1 MKTVFMFSGQGAQY
15 AGMGKD
21 LYENYAVAKEVFD
34 RADEVLGY
42 SIKDI
47 CFSDEEKLGLT
58 EFTQPAILTM
68 SIAAMKVLQEN
79 GINADMTAG
88 LSLGEYSALVAS
100 GAMKFEEA
108 VALVQKRGKFMCGII
123 GYTGSEDVKG
133 VLLDALE
140 LLEYR
145 GYDSAG
151 IALADTG
158 LKQTKVYKCAGRVKD
173 LRAICESE
181 KLITECGIGHTRWA
195 THGGVNDTNAHP
207 HQVGK
212 VTLVHNGIIE
222 NYRELIADYELES
235 VLKSETDSEVV
246 AALLNK
252 FYTGDP
258 DEAIKKTVSKLKG
271 TFALVILFEDHQG
284 EIYSVRNVSPIVATL
299 CKEGAMLAS
308 DLTALCRFTNRY
320 FVVPEYH
327 ILKLAKDAI
336 VLKDF
341 NGNQV
346 EPDYL
351 EVDWELNN
359 AGKNG
364 YPFYMEKEIMEQP
377 DAIERTITN
386 RITSGM
392 PDFTADGV
400 PDEIFT
406 QCERVN
412 IIACG
417 TAMHAGLVAQA
428 LIKSILHMHI
438 DVDMASEFMYS
449 DPVIDEKSLVIAV
462 SQSGETI
469 DTLEAVKYA
478 KKRGAKCLSIINV
491 KGSSIARESDY
502 VLYTNAG
509 PEIAV
514 ASTKAYTTQLAV
526 FYLIVA
532 KMAQLRGVFSQEETQ
547 SFIRELQR
555 TPDVMKK
562 VLEGRQEIHKL
573 ANKVL
578 EAKDLFMIGRG
589 LDYSILLEGSLKL
602 KEVSYIHSE
611 AYASGE
617 LKHGPIALI
626 TQDTP
631 VVAAVTQEKLM
642 SKELSNIKEV
652 RSRGASCSLSR
663 KVLQKISTVH
673 MIPSIC
679 RICRMNLW

>member
-1 MKTVFMFSGQGAQY
+1 
-15 AGMGKD
+15 
-21 LYENYAVAKEVFD
+21 
-34 RADEVLGY
+34 
-42 SIKDI
+42 
-47 CFSDEEKLGLT
+47 
-58 EFTQPAILTM
+58 
-68 SIAAMKVLQEN
+68 
-79 GINADMTAG
+79 
-88 LSLGEYSALVAS
+88 
-100 GAMKFEEA
+100 
-108 VALVQKRGKFMCGII
+108 MCGII
-123 GYTGSEDVKG
+123 GYTGSEDVRE

-151 IALADTG
+151 IALRDEESGKTE
-158 LKQTKVYKCAGRVKD
+158 VRKCAGRVSD
-173 LRAICESE
+173 LRAICASE
-181 KLITECGIGHTRWA
+181 KVVSQCGIGHTRWA
-195 THGGVNDTNAHP
+195 THGGVNDCNAHP

-212 VTLVHNGIIE
+212 ATLVHNGIIE
-222 NYRELIADYELES
+222 NYRELIADYDLADT
-235 VLKSETDSEVV
+235 LKSETDSEVV
-246 AALLNK
+246 AALLNR
-252 FYTGDP
+252 FYEGKP
-258 DEAIKKTVSKLKG
+258 EEAIKKTVSKLKG
-271 TFALVILFEDHQG
+271 TFALVILFEDQKDV
-284 EIYSVRNVSPIVATL
+284 IYSTRNVSPIVATI

-327 ILKLAKDAI
+327 ILKLSADKLTLTDFDGNE
-336 VLKDF
+336 VLPK
-341 NGNQV
+341 
-346 EPDYL
+346 YL
-351 EVDWELNN
+351 TVDWELNS

-377 DAIERTITN
+377 EAIENTIRN
-386 RITSGM
+386 RIVGGM

-400 PDEIFT
+400 PDTLFT
-406 QCERVN
+406 ECEHICIV
-412 IIACG
+412 ACG

-428 LIKSILHMHI
+428 LVKSILHMHI
-438 DVDMASEFMYS
+438 EVQMASEFMYS
-449 DPVIDEKSLVIAV
+449 DPVIDEKTLVIAV

-478 KKRGAKCLSIINV
+478 KNRGAKCLAIINV

-532 KMAQLRGVFSQEETQ
+532 RMAHSRGVFDDAQTQ
-547 SFIRELQR
+547 SFVRELQR
-555 TPDVMKK
+555 TPEVMKK
-562 VLEGRQEIHKL
+562 VLERRRDIHVVAK
-573 ANKVL
+573 KVL
-578 EAKDLFMIGRG
+578 GARDLFMIGRG

-631 VVAAVTQEKLM
+631 VVATVTQEKLM

-652 RSRGASCSLSR
+652 KSRGADVVVFIKESIAGDLAKEYEIFTLPDMQDEFMVLPASVALQLLAYYVSSDKGFDVDKPR
-663 KVLQKISTVH
+663 NLAKVVTVE
-673 MIPSIC
+673 
-679 RICRMNLW
+679 

>member
-1 MKTVFMFSGQGAQY
+1 
-15 AGMGKD
+15 
-21 LYENYAVAKEVFD
+21 
-34 RADEVLGY
+34 
-42 SIKDI
+42 
-47 CFSDEEKLGLT
+47 
-58 EFTQPAILTM
+58 
-68 SIAAMKVLQEN
+68 
-79 GINADMTAG
+79 
-88 LSLGEYSALVAS
+88 
-100 GAMKFEEA
+100 
-108 VALVQKRGKFMCGII
+108 MCGII
-123 GYTGSEDVKG
+123 GYTGSEDVRE

-151 IALADTG
+151 IALRDEESGKTE
-158 LKQTKVYKCAGRVKD
+158 VRKCAGRVSD
-173 LRAICESE
+173 LRAICASE
-181 KLITECGIGHTRWA
+181 KVVSQCGIGHTRWA
-195 THGGVNDTNAHP
+195 THGGVNDCNAHL

-222 NYRELIADYELES
+222 NYRELIADYDLADT
-235 VLKSETDSEVV
+235 LKSETDSEVV
-246 AALLNK
+246 AALLNR
-252 FYTGDP
+252 FYEGKP
-258 DEAIKKTVSKLKG
+258 EEAIKKTVSKLKG
-271 TFALVILFEDHQG
+271 TFALVILFEDQKDV
-284 EIYSVRNVSPIVATL
+284 IYSTRNVSPIVATI

-327 ILKLAKDAI
+327 ILKLSADKLTLTDFDGNE
-336 VLKDF
+336 VLPK
-341 NGNQV
+341 
-346 EPDYL
+346 YL
-351 EVDWELNN
+351 TVDWELNS

-377 DAIERTITN
+377 EAIENTIRN
-386 RITSGM
+386 RIVGGM

-400 PDEIFT
+400 PDTLFT
-406 QCERVN
+406 ECEHICIV
-412 IIACG
+412 ACG

-428 LIKSILHMHI
+428 LVKSILHMHI
-438 DVDMASEFMYS
+438 EVQMASEFMYS
-449 DPVIDEKSLVIAV
+449 DPVIDEKTLVIAV

-478 KKRGAKCLSIINV
+478 KNRGAKCLAIINV

-532 KMAQLRGVFSQEETQ
+532 RMAHSRGVFDDAQTQ
-547 SFIRELQR
+547 SFVRELQR
-555 TPDVMKK
+555 TPEVMKK
-562 VLEGRQEIHKL
+562 VLERRRDIHVVAK
-573 ANKVL
+573 KVL
-578 EAKDLFMIGRG
+578 GAKDLFMIGRG

-631 VVAAVTQEKLM
+631 VVATVTQEKLM

-652 RSRGASCSLSR
+652 KSRGADVVVFIKESIAGDLAKEYEIFTLPDMRDEFMVLPASVALQLLAYYVSSDKGFDVDKPR
-663 KVLQKISTVH
+663 NLAKVVTVE
-673 MIPSIC
+673 
-679 RICRMNLW
+679 

>member
-1 MKTVFMFSGQGAQY
+1 
-15 AGMGKD
+15 
-21 LYENYAVAKEVFD
+21 
-34 RADEVLGY
+34 
-42 SIKDI
+42 
-47 CFSDEEKLGLT
+47 
-58 EFTQPAILTM
+58 
-68 SIAAMKVLQEN
+68 
-79 GINADMTAG
+79 
-88 LSLGEYSALVAS
+88 
-100 GAMKFEEA
+100 
-108 VALVQKRGKFMCGII
+108 MCGII
-123 GYTGSEDVKG
+123 GYTGSEDVRE

-151 IALADTG
+151 IALRDEESGKTE
-158 LKQTKVYKCAGRVKD
+158 VRKCAGRVSD
-173 LRAICESE
+173 LRAICASE
-181 KLITECGIGHTRWA
+181 KVVSQCGIGHTRWA
-195 THGGVNDTNAHP
+195 THGGVNDCNAHP

-222 NYRELIADYELES
+222 NYRELIADYDLADT
-235 VLKSETDSEVV
+235 LKSETDSEVV
-246 AALLNK
+246 AALLNR
-252 FYTGDP
+252 FYEGKP
-258 DEAIKKTVSKLKG
+258 EEAIKKTVSKLKG
-271 TFALVILFEDHQG
+271 TFALVILFEDQKDV
-284 EIYSVRNVSPIVATL
+284 IYSTRNVSPIVATI

-327 ILKLAKDAI
+327 ILKLSADKLSLTVFEGNE
-336 VLKDF
+336 VLPK
-341 NGNQV
+341 
-346 EPDYL
+346 YL
-351 EVDWELNN
+351 TVDWELNS

-377 DAIERTITN
+377 EAIENTIRN
-386 RITSGM
+386 RIVGGM

-400 PDEIFT
+400 PDTLFT
-406 QCERVN
+406 ECEHICIV
-412 IIACG
+412 ACG

-428 LIKSILHMHI
+428 LVKSILHMHI
-438 DVDMASEFMYS
+438 EVQMASEFMYS
-449 DPVIDEKSLVIAV
+449 DPVIDEKTLVIAV

-478 KKRGAKCLSIINV
+478 KNRGAKCLAIINV

-532 KMAQLRGVFSQEETQ
+532 RMAHSRGVFDDAQTQ
-547 SFIRELQR
+547 SFVRELQR
-555 TPDVMKK
+555 TPEVMKK
-562 VLEGRQEIHKL
+562 VLERRRDIHVVAK
-573 ANKVL
+573 KVL
-578 EAKDLFMIGRG
+578 GAKDLFMIGRG

-631 VVAAVTQEKLM
+631 VVATVTQEKLM

-652 RSRGASCSLSR
+652 KSRGADVVVFIKESIVGDLAKEYEIFTLPDMQDEFMVLPASVALQLLAYYVSSDKGFDVDKPR
-663 KVLQKISTVH
+663 NLAKVVTVE
-673 MIPSIC
+673 
-679 RICRMNLW
+679 

>member
-1 MKTVFMFSGQGAQY
+1 
-15 AGMGKD
+15 
-21 LYENYAVAKEVFD
+21 
-34 RADEVLGY
+34 
-42 SIKDI
+42 
-47 CFSDEEKLGLT
+47 
-58 EFTQPAILTM
+58 
-68 SIAAMKVLQEN
+68 
-79 GINADMTAG
+79 
-88 LSLGEYSALVAS
+88 
-100 GAMKFEEA
+100 
-108 VALVQKRGKFMCGII
+108 MCGII
-123 GYTGSEDVKG
+123 GYTGSEDVRE

-151 IALADTG
+151 IALRDEESGKTE
-158 LKQTKVYKCAGRVKD
+158 VRKCVGRVSD
-173 LRAICESE
+173 LRAICASE
-181 KLITECGIGHTRWA
+181 KVVSQCGIGHTRWA
-195 THGGVNDTNAHP
+195 THGGVNDCNAHP

-222 NYRELIADYELES
+222 NYRELIADYDLADT
-235 VLKSETDSEVV
+235 LKSETDSEVV
-246 AALLNK
+246 AALLNR
-252 FYTGDP
+252 FYEGNP
-258 DEAIKKTVSKLKG
+258 EEAIKKTVSKLKG
-271 TFALVILFEDHQG
+271 TFALVILFEDQKDV
-284 EIYSVRNVSPIVATL
+284 IYSTRNVSPIVATI

-327 ILKLAKDAI
+327 ILKLSADKLTLTDFDGNE
-336 VLKDF
+336 VLPK
-341 NGNQV
+341 
-346 EPDYL
+346 YL
-351 EVDWELNN
+351 TVDWELNS

-377 DAIERTITN
+377 EAIENTIRN
-386 RITSGM
+386 RIVGGM

-400 PDEIFT
+400 PDTLFT
-406 QCERVN
+406 ECEHICIV
-412 IIACG
+412 ACG

-428 LIKSILHMHI
+428 LVKSILHMHI
-438 DVDMASEFMYS
+438 EVQMASEFMYS
-449 DPVIDEKSLVIAV
+449 DPVIDEKTLVIAV

-478 KKRGAKCLSIINV
+478 KNRGAKCLAIINV

-532 KMAQLRGVFSQEETQ
+532 RMAHSRGVFDDAQTQ
-547 SFIRELQR
+547 SFVRELQR
-555 TPDVMKK
+555 TPEVMKK
-562 VLEGRQEIHKL
+562 VLERRRDIHVVAK
-573 ANKVL
+573 KVL
-578 EAKDLFMIGRG
+578 GAKDLFMIGRG

-631 VVAAVTQEKLM
+631 VVATVTQEKLM

-652 RSRGASCSLSR
+652 KSRGADVVVFIKESIVGDLAKEYEIFTLPDMQDEFMVLPASVALQLLAYYVSSDKGFDVDKPR
-663 KVLQKISTVH
+663 NLAKVVTVE
-673 MIPSIC
+673 
-679 RICRMNLW
+679 

>member
-1 MKTVFMFSGQGAQY
+1 
-15 AGMGKD
+15 
-21 LYENYAVAKEVFD
+21 
-34 RADEVLGY
+34 
-42 SIKDI
+42 
-47 CFSDEEKLGLT
+47 
-58 EFTQPAILTM
+58 
-68 SIAAMKVLQEN
+68 
-79 GINADMTAG
+79 
-88 LSLGEYSALVAS
+88 
-100 GAMKFEEA
+100 
-108 VALVQKRGKFMCGII
+108 MCGII
-123 GYTGSEDVKG
+123 GYTGSEDVRE

-151 IALADTG
+151 IALRDEESGKTE
-158 LKQTKVYKCAGRVKD
+158 VRKCAGRVSD
-173 LRAICESE
+173 LRAICASE
-181 KLITECGIGHTRWA
+181 KVVSQCGIGHTRWA
-195 THGGVNDTNAHP
+195 THGGVNDCNAHP

-222 NYRELIADYELES
+222 NYRELIADYDLADT
-235 VLKSETDSEVV
+235 LKSETDSEVV
-246 AALLNK
+246 AALLNR
-252 FYTGDP
+252 FYEGKP
-258 DEAIKKTVSKLKG
+258 EEAIKKTVSKLKG
-271 TFALVILFEDHQG
+271 TFALVILFEDQKDV
-284 EIYSVRNVSPIVATL
+284 IYSTRNVSPIVATI

-327 ILKLAKDAI
+327 ILKLSADKLTLTDFEGNE
-336 VLKDF
+336 VLPK
-341 NGNQV
+341 
-346 EPDYL
+346 YL
-351 EVDWELNN
+351 TVDWELNS

-377 DAIERTITN
+377 EAIENTIRN
-386 RITSGM
+386 RIVGGM

-400 PDEIFT
+400 PDTLFT
-406 QCERVN
+406 ECEHICIV
-412 IIACG
+412 ACG

-428 LIKSILHMHI
+428 LVKSILHMHI
-438 DVDMASEFMYS
+438 EVQMASEFMYS
-449 DPVIDEKSLVIAV
+449 DPVIDEKTLVIAV

-469 DTLEAVKYA
+469 DTLEAMKYA
-478 KKRGAKCLSIINV
+478 KNRGAKCLAIINV

-532 KMAQLRGVFSQEETQ
+532 RMAHSRGVFDDAQTQ
-547 SFIRELQR
+547 SFVRELQR
-555 TPDVMKK
+555 TPEVMKK
-562 VLEGRQEIHKL
+562 VLERRRDIHVVAK
-573 ANKVL
+573 KVL
-578 EAKDLFMIGRG
+578 GAKDLFMIGRG

-631 VVAAVTQEKLM
+631 VVATVPQEKLM
-642 SKELSNIKEV
+642 ATELSNIKEV
-652 RSRGASCSLSR
+652 KSRGADVVVFIKESIAGDLAKEYEIFTLPDMQDEFMVLPASVALQLLAYYVSSDKGFDVDKPR
-663 KVLQKISTVH
+663 NLAKVVTVE
-673 MIPSIC
+673 
-679 RICRMNLW
+679 

>member
-1 MKTVFMFSGQGAQY
+1 
-15 AGMGKD
+15 
-21 LYENYAVAKEVFD
+21 
-34 RADEVLGY
+34 
-42 SIKDI
+42 
-47 CFSDEEKLGLT
+47 
-58 EFTQPAILTM
+58 
-68 SIAAMKVLQEN
+68 
-79 GINADMTAG
+79 
-88 LSLGEYSALVAS
+88 
-100 GAMKFEEA
+100 
-108 VALVQKRGKFMCGII
+108 MCGII
-123 GYTGSEDVKG
+123 GYTGSEDVRE

-151 IALADTG
+151 IALRDEESGKTE
-158 LKQTKVYKCAGRVKD
+158 VRKCAGRVSD
-173 LRAICESE
+173 LRAICASE
-181 KLITECGIGHTRWA
+181 KVVSQCGIGHTRWA
-195 THGGVNDTNAHP
+195 THGGVNDCNAHP

-222 NYRELIADYELES
+222 NYRELIADYDLADT
-235 VLKSETDSEVV
+235 LKSETDSEVV
-246 AALLNK
+246 AALLNR
-252 FYTGDP
+252 FYEGKP
-258 DEAIKKTVSKLKG
+258 EEAIKKTVSKLKG
-271 TFALVILFEDHQG
+271 TFALVILFEDQKDV
-284 EIYSVRNVSPIVATL
+284 IYSTRNVSPIVATI

-327 ILKLAKDAI
+327 ILKLSADK
-336 VLKDF
+336 LTLTDF
-341 NGNQV
+341 DGN
-346 EPDYL
+346 EMLPKYL
-351 EVDWELNN
+351 TVDWELNS

-377 DAIERTITN
+377 EAIENTIRN
-386 RITSGM
+386 RIVGGM

-400 PDEIFT
+400 PDTLFT
-406 QCERVN
+406 ECEHICIV
-412 IIACG
+412 ACG

-428 LIKSILHMHI
+428 LVKSILHMHI
-438 DVDMASEFMYS
+438 EVQMASEFMYS
-449 DPVIDEKSLVIAV
+449 DPVIDEKTLVIAV

-478 KKRGAKCLSIINV
+478 KNRGAKCLAIINV

-532 KMAQLRGVFSQEETQ
+532 RMAHSRGVFDDAQTQ
-547 SFIRELQR
+547 SFVRELQR
-555 TPDVMKK
+555 TPEVMKK
-562 VLEGRQEIHKL
+562 VLERRRDIHVVAK
-573 ANKVL
+573 KVL
-578 EAKDLFMIGRG
+578 GAKDLFMIGRG

-631 VVAAVTQEKLM
+631 VVATVTQEKLM

-652 RSRGASCSLSR
+652 KSRGADVVVFIKESIVGDLAKEYEIFTLPDMQDEFMVLPASVALQLLACYVSSDKGFDVDKPRNLA
-663 KVLQKISTVH
+663 KVVTVE
-673 MIPSIC
+673 
-679 RICRMNLW
+679 

>member
-1 MKTVFMFSGQGAQY
+1 
-15 AGMGKD
+15 
-21 LYENYAVAKEVFD
+21 
-34 RADEVLGY
+34 
-42 SIKDI
+42 
-47 CFSDEEKLGLT
+47 
-58 EFTQPAILTM
+58 
-68 SIAAMKVLQEN
+68 
-79 GINADMTAG
+79 
-88 LSLGEYSALVAS
+88 
-100 GAMKFEEA
+100 
-108 VALVQKRGKFMCGII
+108 MCGII
-123 GYTGSEDVKG
+123 GYTGSENVRD
-133 VLLDALE
+133 VLLDGLE

-151 IALADTG
+151 IGLRNSGTG
-158 LKQTKVYKCAGRVKD
+158 QTDVFKCAGRVSD
-173 LRAICESE
+173 LRKVCESS
-181 KLITECGIGHTRWA
+181 KTVSDCGIGHTRWA
-195 THGGVNDTNAHP
+195 THGGVNDANAHP

-222 NYRELIADYELES
+222 NYKELIADYDLQED
-235 VLKSETDSEVV
+235 LKSETDSEVV
-246 AALLNK
+246 TALLNH
-252 FYTGDP
+252 FYEGDP
-258 DEAIKKTVSKLKG
+258 REALKKVVSKLKG
-271 TFALVILFEDHQG
+271 TFALVVLFEDQG
-284 EIYSVRNVSPIVATL
+284 DVIYSTRNVSPIVATY
-299 CKEGAMLAS
+299 CDEGAMLAS

-327 ILKLAKDAI
+327 ILELRADG
-336 VLKDF
+336 LTLEDF
-341 NGNQV
+341 DGNVV
-346 EPDYL
+346 EPEYL
-351 EVDWELNN
+351 TADWELNS

-377 DAIERTITN
+377 DAIENTIKN
-386 RITSGM
+386 RIKAGL

-400 PDEIFT
+400 PDALFT
-406 QCERVN
+406 DCERIT

-428 LIKSILHMHI
+428 LVKSILHMHI
-438 DVDMASEFMYS
+438 DVEMASEFMYS
-449 DPVIDEKSLVIAV
+449 DPVIDEKTLVIAV

-478 KKRGAKCLSIINV
+478 KRRGAKCLSIINV

-532 KMAQLRGVFSQEETQ
+532 RMAHSRGVYTTEETQ
-547 SFIRELQR
+547 CFIRELQR
-555 TPDVMKK
+555 TPDVMKQ
-562 VLEGRQEIHKL
+562 VLEKRRDIHVL
-573 ANKVL
+573 ANNVL
-578 EAKDLFMIGRG
+578 AAKDLFMIGRG

-631 VVAAVTQEKLM
+631 VVAAVTQTKLM

-652 RSRGASCSLSR
+652 KSRGADVVIFIKEEIAASLEGEYDIFKLPNMQDEFMVMPASVALQLLAYYVSSDKGFDVDKPR
-663 KVLQKISTVH
+663 NLAKVVTVE
-673 MIPSIC
+673 
-679 RICRMNLW
+679 

>member
-1 MKTVFMFSGQGAQY
+1 
-15 AGMGKD
+15 
-21 LYENYAVAKEVFD
+21 
-34 RADEVLGY
+34 
-42 SIKDI
+42 
-47 CFSDEEKLGLT
+47 
-58 EFTQPAILTM
+58 
-68 SIAAMKVLQEN
+68 
-79 GINADMTAG
+79 
-88 LSLGEYSALVAS
+88 
-100 GAMKFEEA
+100 
-108 VALVQKRGKFMCGII
+108 MCGII
-123 GYTGSEDVKG
+123 GYTGSEDVRE

-151 IALADTG
+151 IALRDEESGKTE
-158 LKQTKVYKCAGRVKD
+158 VRKCAGRVSD
-173 LRAICESE
+173 LRAICMSE
-181 KLITECGIGHTRWA
+181 KVVSQCGIGHTRWA
-195 THGGVNDTNAHP
+195 THGGVNDCNAHP

-222 NYRELIADYELES
+222 NYRELIADYDLADT
-235 VLKSETDSEVV
+235 LKSETDSEVV
-246 AALLNK
+246 AALLNR
-252 FYTGDP
+252 FYEGNP
-258 DEAIKKTVSKLKG
+258 EEAIKKTVSKLKG
-271 TFALVILFEDHQG
+271 TFALVILFEDQKDV
-284 EIYSVRNVSPIVATL
+284 IYSTRNVSPIVATI

-320 FVVPEYH
+320 FVVPEYR
-327 ILKLAKDAI
+327 ILKLSADKLTLTDFDGNE
-336 VLKDF
+336 VLPK
-341 NGNQV
+341 
-346 EPDYL
+346 YL
-351 EVDWELNN
+351 TVDWELNS

-377 DAIERTITN
+377 EAIENTIRN
-386 RITSGM
+386 RIVGGM

-400 PDEIFT
+400 PDTLFT
-406 QCERVN
+406 ECEHICIV
-412 IIACG
+412 ACG

-428 LIKSILHMHI
+428 LVKSILHMHI
-438 DVDMASEFMYS
+438 EVQMASEFMYS
-449 DPVIDEKSLVIAV
+449 DPVIDEKTLVIAV

-478 KKRGAKCLSIINV
+478 KNRGAKCLAIINV

-532 KMAQLRGVFSQEETQ
+532 RMAHSRGVFDDAQTQ
-547 SFIRELQR
+547 SFVRELQR
-555 TPDVMKK
+555 TPEVMKK
-562 VLEGRQEIHKL
+562 VLERRRDIHVVAK
-573 ANKVL
+573 KVL
-578 EAKDLFMIGRG
+578 GAKDLFMIGRG

-631 VVAAVTQEKLM
+631 VLATVTQEKLM

-652 RSRGASCSLSR
+652 KSRGADVVVFIKESIVGDLAKEYEIFTLPDMQDEFMVLPASVALQLLAYYVSSDKGFDVDKPR
-663 KVLQKISTVH
+663 NLAKVVTVE
-673 MIPSIC
+673 
-679 RICRMNLW
+679 

>member
-1 MKTVFMFSGQGAQY
+1 
-15 AGMGKD
+15 
-21 LYENYAVAKEVFD
+21 
-34 RADEVLGY
+34 
-42 SIKDI
+42 
-47 CFSDEEKLGLT
+47 
-58 EFTQPAILTM
+58 
-68 SIAAMKVLQEN
+68 
-79 GINADMTAG
+79 
-88 LSLGEYSALVAS
+88 
-100 GAMKFEEA
+100 
-108 VALVQKRGKFMCGII
+108 MCGII
-123 GYTGSEDVKG
+123 GYTGSEDVRE

-151 IALADTG
+151 IALRDEESGKTE
-158 LKQTKVYKCAGRVKD
+158 VRKCAGRVSD
-173 LRAICESE
+173 LRAICASE
-181 KLITECGIGHTRWA
+181 KVVSQCGIGHTRWA
-195 THGGVNDTNAHP
+195 THGGVNDCNAHP

-222 NYRELIADYELES
+222 NYRELIADYDLADK
-235 VLKSETDSEVV
+235 LKSETDSEVV
-246 AALLNK
+246 AALLNR
-252 FYTGDP
+252 FYEGKP
-258 DEAIKKTVSKLKG
+258 EEAIKKTVSKLKG
-271 TFALVILFEDHQG
+271 TFALVILFEDQKDV
-284 EIYSVRNVSPIVATL
+284 IYSTRNVSPIVATI

-327 ILKLAKDAI
+327 ILKLSADK
-336 VLKDF
+336 LTLTDF
-341 NGNQV
+341 DGN
-346 EPDYL
+346 EMLPKYL
-351 EVDWELNN
+351 TVDWELNS

-377 DAIERTITN
+377 EAIENTIRN
-386 RITSGM
+386 RIVGGM

-400 PDEIFT
+400 PDTLFT
-406 QCERVN
+406 ECEHICIV
-412 IIACG
+412 ACG

-428 LIKSILHMHI
+428 LVKSILHMHI
-438 DVDMASEFMYS
+438 EVQMASEFMYS
-449 DPVIDEKSLVIAV
+449 DPVIDEKTLVIAV

-478 KKRGAKCLSIINV
+478 KNRGAKCLAIINV

-532 KMAQLRGVFSQEETQ
+532 RMAHSRGVFDDAQTQ
-547 SFIRELQR
+547 SFVRELQR
-555 TPDVMKK
+555 TPEVMKK
-562 VLEGRQEIHKL
+562 VLERRRDIHVVAK
-573 ANKVL
+573 KVL
-578 EAKDLFMIGRG
+578 GAKDLFMIGRG

-631 VVAAVTQEKLM
+631 VVATVTQEKLM

-652 RSRGASCSLSR
+652 KSRGADVVVFIKESIVGDLAKEYEIFTLPDMQDEFMVLPASVALQLLAYYVSSDKGFDVDKPR
-663 KVLQKISTVH
+663 NLAKVVTVE
-673 MIPSIC
+673 
-679 RICRMNLW
+679 

>member
-1 MKTVFMFSGQGAQY
+1 
-15 AGMGKD
+15 
-21 LYENYAVAKEVFD
+21 
-34 RADEVLGY
+34 
-42 SIKDI
+42 
-47 CFSDEEKLGLT
+47 
-58 EFTQPAILTM
+58 
-68 SIAAMKVLQEN
+68 
-79 GINADMTAG
+79 
-88 LSLGEYSALVAS
+88 
-100 GAMKFEEA
+100 
-108 VALVQKRGKFMCGII
+108 MCGII
-123 GYTGSEDVKG
+123 GYTGSEDVRE

-151 IALADTG
+151 IALRDEESGKTE
-158 LKQTKVYKCAGRVKD
+158 VRKCAGRVSD
-173 LRAICESE
+173 LRAICMSE
-181 KLITECGIGHTRWA
+181 KVVSQCGIGHTRWA
-195 THGGVNDTNAHP
+195 THGGVNDCNAHP

-222 NYRELIADYELES
+222 NYRELIADYDLADT
-235 VLKSETDSEVV
+235 LKSETDSEVV
-246 AALLNK
+246 AALLNR
-252 FYTGDP
+252 FYEGNP
-258 DEAIKKTVSKLKG
+258 EEAIKKTVSKLKG
-271 TFALVILFEDHQG
+271 TFALVILFEDQKDV
-284 EIYSVRNVSPIVATL
+284 IYSTRNVSPIVATI

-327 ILKLAKDAI
+327 ILKLSADKLTLTDFDGNE
-336 VLKDF
+336 VLPK
-341 NGNQV
+341 
-346 EPDYL
+346 YL
-351 EVDWELNN
+351 TVDWELNS

-364 YPFYMEKEIMEQP
+364 YPFYMDKEIMEQP
-377 DAIERTITN
+377 EAIENTIRN
-386 RITSGM
+386 RIVGGM

-400 PDEIFT
+400 PDTLFT
-406 QCERVN
+406 ECEHICIV
-412 IIACG
+412 ACG

-428 LIKSILHMHI
+428 LVKSILHMHI
-438 DVDMASEFMYS
+438 EVQMASEFMYS
-449 DPVIDEKSLVIAV
+449 DPVIDEKTLVIAV

-478 KKRGAKCLSIINV
+478 KNRGAKCLAIINV

-532 KMAQLRGVFSQEETQ
+532 RMAHSRGAFDDAQIQ
-547 SFIRELQR
+547 SFVRELQR
-555 TPDVMKK
+555 TPEVMKK
-562 VLEGRQEIHKL
+562 VLERRRDIHVVAK
-573 ANKVL
+573 KVL
-578 EAKDLFMIGRG
+578 GAKDLFMIGRG

-631 VVAAVTQEKLM
+631 VVATVTQEKLM

-652 RSRGASCSLSR
+652 KSRGADVVVFIKESIAGDLAKEYEIFTLPDMQDEFMVLPASVALQLLAYYVSSDKGFDVDKPR
-663 KVLQKISTVH
+663 NLAKVVTVE
-673 MIPSIC
+673 
-679 RICRMNLW
+679 

>member
-1 MKTVFMFSGQGAQY
+1 
-15 AGMGKD
+15 
-21 LYENYAVAKEVFD
+21 
-34 RADEVLGY
+34 
-42 SIKDI
+42 
-47 CFSDEEKLGLT
+47 
-58 EFTQPAILTM
+58 
-68 SIAAMKVLQEN
+68 
-79 GINADMTAG
+79 
-88 LSLGEYSALVAS
+88 
-100 GAMKFEEA
+100 
-108 VALVQKRGKFMCGII
+108 MCGII
-123 GYTGSEDVKG
+123 GYTGSESVKD

-151 IALADTG
+151 IAVEDNEA
-158 LKQTKVYKCAGRVKD
+158 KQARVYKCAGRVRD

-181 KLITECGIGHTRWA
+181 KLLTSCGIGHTRWA
-195 THGGVNDTNAHP
+195 THGGVSDENAHP

-222 NYRELIADYELES
+222 NYRELTADYDLGDS
-235 VLKSETDSEVV
+235 LVSETDSEVA
-246 AALLNK
+246 AALLNR
-252 FYTGDP
+252 FYEGNP
-258 DEAIKKTVSKLKG
+258 EEAIKKTVSKLKG
-271 TFALVILFEDHQG
+271 TFALVILFSDHPG
-284 EIYSVRNVSPIVATL
+284 EIYSIRNVSPIVATL
-299 CKEGAMLAS
+299 CEQGAMLAS
-308 DLTALCRFTNRY
+308 DLTALCRFTNHY

-327 ILKLAKDAI
+327 
-336 VLKDF
+336 VLRLRRDGICLTDLDGKEK
-341 NGNQV
+341 Q
-346 EPDYL
+346 PQYL
-351 EVDWELNN
+351 TVDWELNN

-377 DAIERTITN
+377 EAVERTIAE
-386 RITSGM
+386 RIRGGL
-392 PDFTADGV
+392 PDFSADGV
-400 PDEIFT
+400 PDELFT
-406 QCERVN
+406 GCDRIN

-428 LIKSILHMHI
+428 LVKSLLHMHI
-438 DVDMASEFMYS
+438 EVDMASEFMYS
-449 DPVIDEKSLVIAV
+449 DPVIDKKTLVIAV

-514 ASTKAYTTQLAV
+514 ASTKAYTTQLSI

-532 KMAQLRGVFSQEETQ
+532 KMAHLRGVFTTEDTQ
-547 SFIRELQR
+547 SFVRELQR
-555 TPDVMKK
+555 VPEVMQR
-562 VLEGRQEIHKL
+562 VLKERREIHVL
-573 ANKVL
+573 ASRVL

-631 VVAAVTQEKLM
+631 VVAAVTQEKLR
-642 SKELSNIKEV
+642 SKELSNIREV
-652 RSRGASCSLSR
+652 KSRGADIVLFIKESLAGDIDSAYETFLLPDMR
-663 KVLQKISTVH
+663 DEFMVMPASVALQLLAYYVSSDKGFDVDKPRNLAKVVTVE
-673 MIPSIC
+673 
-679 RICRMNLW
+679 

>member
-1 MKTVFMFSGQGAQY
+1 
-15 AGMGKD
+15 
-21 LYENYAVAKEVFD
+21 
-34 RADEVLGY
+34 
-42 SIKDI
+42 
-47 CFSDEEKLGLT
+47 
-58 EFTQPAILTM
+58 
-68 SIAAMKVLQEN
+68 
-79 GINADMTAG
+79 
-88 LSLGEYSALVAS
+88 
-100 GAMKFEEA
+100 
-108 VALVQKRGKFMCGII
+108 MCGII
-123 GYTGSEDVKG
+123 GYTGSENVKE

-151 IALADTG
+151 IAVMEAHEI
-158 LKQTKVYKCAGRVKD
+158 QVYKRAGRVRD
-173 LRAICESE
+173 LREKCKDQAEKAI
-181 KLITECGIGHTRWA
+181 CGIGHTRWA

-222 NYRELIADYELES
+222 NYRELIADYDLADQ
-235 VLKSETDSEVV
+235 LRSETDSEVV
-246 AALLNK
+246 AALLNH
-252 FYTGDP
+252 FYQGNP
-258 DEAIKKTVSKLKG
+258 EEAIKKTVRKLKG
-271 TFALVILFEDHQG
+271 TFALVIMFADREG
-284 EIYSVRNVSPIVATL
+284 VIYSTRNVSPIVATY

-308 DLTALCRFTNRY
+308 DLTALCRFTNQY

-327 ILKLAKDAI
+327 ILEMRNDGI
-336 VLKDF
+336 SLKDF
-341 NGNQV
+341 EGNKK
-346 EPDYL
+346 EPEYL
-351 EVDWELNN
+351 TVDWELNS

-377 DAIERTITN
+377 DAVKRTIES
-386 RITSGM
+386 RIVSGL
-392 PDFTADGV
+392 PDFTADGI
-400 PDEIFT
+400 PDSLFT
-406 QCERVN
+406 GCERVN

-428 LIKSILHMHI
+428 LVKSILHMHI

-478 KKRGAKCLSIINV
+478 KRRGAKCLSIINV

-514 ASTKAYTTQLAV
+514 ASTKAYTTQLSI

-532 KMAQLRGVFSQEETQ
+532 KMAQLRGIYDTAQTQ

-562 VLEGRQEIHKL
+562 VLEKRRDIHVV
-573 ANKVL
+573 AGKVL
-578 EAKDLFMIGRG
+578 SAKDLFMIGRG

-652 RSRGASCSLSR
+652 KSRGADIVLFIKEGLAADVKDLYDTFLLPDMQDEFMVMPASVALQLLAYYVSSDKGFDVDKPRNLA
-663 KVLQKISTVH
+663 KVVTVE
-673 MIPSIC
+673 
-679 RICRMNLW
+679 

>member
-1 MKTVFMFSGQGAQY
+1 
-15 AGMGKD
+15 
-21 LYENYAVAKEVFD
+21 
-34 RADEVLGY
+34 
-42 SIKDI
+42 
-47 CFSDEEKLGLT
+47 
-58 EFTQPAILTM
+58 
-68 SIAAMKVLQEN
+68 
-79 GINADMTAG
+79 
-88 LSLGEYSALVAS
+88 
-100 GAMKFEEA
+100 
-108 VALVQKRGKFMCGII
+108 MCGII
-123 GYTGSEDVKG
+123 GYTGSEDVRE

-151 IALADTG
+151 IALRDEESGKTE
-158 LKQTKVYKCAGRVKD
+158 VRKCAGRVSD
-173 LRAICESE
+173 LRAICASE
-181 KLITECGIGHTRWA
+181 KVVSQCGIGHTRWA
-195 THGGVNDTNAHP
+195 THGGVNDCNAHP

-222 NYRELIADYELES
+222 NYRELIADYDLADT
-235 VLKSETDSEVV
+235 LKSETDSEVV
-246 AALLNK
+246 AALLNR
-252 FYTGDP
+252 FYEGKP
-258 DEAIKKTVSKLKG
+258 EEAIKKTVSKLKG
-271 TFALVILFEDHQG
+271 TFALVILFEDQKDV
-284 EIYSVRNVSPIVATL
+284 IYSTRNGSPIVATI

-327 ILKLAKDAI
+327 ILKLSADK
-336 VLKDF
+336 LTLTDF
-341 NGNQV
+341 DGN
-346 EPDYL
+346 EMLPKYL
-351 EVDWELNN
+351 TVDWELNS

-377 DAIERTITN
+377 EAIENTIRN
-386 RITSGM
+386 RIVGGM

-400 PDEIFT
+400 PDTLFT
-406 QCERVN
+406 ECEHICIV
-412 IIACG
+412 ACG

-428 LIKSILHMHI
+428 LVKSILHMHI
-438 DVDMASEFMYS
+438 EVQMASEFMYS
-449 DPVIDEKSLVIAV
+449 DPVIDEKTLVIAV

-478 KKRGAKCLSIINV
+478 KNRGAKCLAIINV

-532 KMAQLRGVFSQEETQ
+532 RMAHSRGVFDDAQTQ
-547 SFIRELQR
+547 SFVRELQR
-555 TPDVMKK
+555 TPEVMKK
-562 VLEGRQEIHKL
+562 VLERRRDIHVVAK
-573 ANKVL
+573 KVL
-578 EAKDLFMIGRG
+578 GAKDLFMIGRG

-631 VVAAVTQEKLM
+631 VVATVTQEKLM

-652 RSRGASCSLSR
+652 KSRGADVVVFIKESIVGDLAKEYEIFTLPDMQDEFMVLPASVALQLLAYYVSSDKGFDVDKPR
-663 KVLQKISTVH
+663 NLAKVVTVE
-673 MIPSIC
+673 
-679 RICRMNLW
+679 

>member
-1 MKTVFMFSGQGAQY
+1 
-15 AGMGKD
+15 
-21 LYENYAVAKEVFD
+21 
-34 RADEVLGY
+34 
-42 SIKDI
+42 
-47 CFSDEEKLGLT
+47 
-58 EFTQPAILTM
+58 
-68 SIAAMKVLQEN
+68 
-79 GINADMTAG
+79 
-88 LSLGEYSALVAS
+88 
-100 GAMKFEEA
+100 
-108 VALVQKRGKFMCGII
+108 MCGII
-123 GYTGSEDVKG
+123 GYTGSEDVRE

-151 IALADTG
+151 IALRDEESGKTE
-158 LKQTKVYKCAGRVKD
+158 VRKCAGRVSD
-173 LRAICESE
+173 LRAICASE
-181 KLITECGIGHTRWA
+181 KVVSQCGIGHTRWA
-195 THGGVNDTNAHP
+195 THGGVNDCNAHP

-222 NYRELIADYELES
+222 NYRELIADYDLADT
-235 VLKSETDSEVV
+235 LKSETDSEVV
-246 AALLNK
+246 AALLNR
-252 FYTGDP
+252 FYEGKP
-258 DEAIKKTVSKLKG
+258 EEAIKKTVSKLKG
-271 TFALVILFEDHQG
+271 TFALVILFEDQKDV
-284 EIYSVRNVSPIVATL
+284 IYSTRNVSPIVATI

-327 ILKLAKDAI
+327 ILKLSADKLTLTDFEGNE
-336 VLKDF
+336 VLPK
-341 NGNQV
+341 
-346 EPDYL
+346 YL
-351 EVDWELNN
+351 TVDWELNS

-377 DAIERTITN
+377 EAIENTIRN
-386 RITSGM
+386 RIVGGM

-400 PDEIFT
+400 PDTLFT
-406 QCERVN
+406 ECEHICVV
-412 IIACG
+412 ACG

-428 LIKSILHMHI
+428 LVKSILHMHI
-438 DVDMASEFMYS
+438 EVQMASEFMYS
-449 DPVIDEKSLVIAV
+449 DPVIDEKTLVIAV

-478 KKRGAKCLSIINV
+478 KNRGAKCLAIINV

-532 KMAQLRGVFSQEETQ
+532 RMAHSRGVFDDAQTQ
-547 SFIRELQR
+547 SFVRELQR
-555 TPDVMKK
+555 TPEVMKK
-562 VLEGRQEIHKL
+562 VLERRRDIHVVAK
-573 ANKVL
+573 KVL
-578 EAKDLFMIGRG
+578 GDKDLFMIGRG

-631 VVAAVTQEKLM
+631 VVATVTQEKLM

-652 RSRGASCSLSR
+652 KSRGADVVVFIKESIVGDLAKEYEIFTLPDMQDEFMVLPASVALQLLAYYVSSDKGFDVDKPR
-663 KVLQKISTVH
+663 NLAKVVTVE
-673 MIPSIC
+673 
-679 RICRMNLW
+679 

>member
-1 MKTVFMFSGQGAQY
+1 
-15 AGMGKD
+15 
-21 LYENYAVAKEVFD
+21 
-34 RADEVLGY
+34 
-42 SIKDI
+42 
-47 CFSDEEKLGLT
+47 
-58 EFTQPAILTM
+58 
-68 SIAAMKVLQEN
+68 
-79 GINADMTAG
+79 
-88 LSLGEYSALVAS
+88 
-100 GAMKFEEA
+100 
-108 VALVQKRGKFMCGII
+108 MCGII
-123 GYTGSEDVKG
+123 GYTGSEDVRE

-151 IALADTG
+151 IALRDEESGKTE
-158 LKQTKVYKCAGRVKD
+158 VRKCAGRVSD
-173 LRAICESE
+173 LRAICASE
-181 KLITECGIGHTRWA
+181 KVVSQCGIGHTRWA
-195 THGGVNDTNAHP
+195 THGGVNDCNAHP

-222 NYRELIADYELES
+222 NYRELIADYGLADT
-235 VLKSETDSEVV
+235 LKSETDSEVV
-246 AALLNK
+246 AALLNR
-252 FYTGDP
+252 FYEGNP
-258 DEAIKKTVSKLKG
+258 EEAIKKTVSKLKG
-271 TFALVILFEDHQG
+271 TFALVILFEDQKDV
-284 EIYSVRNVSPIVATL
+284 IYSTRNVSPIVATI

-327 ILKLAKDAI
+327 ILKLSADKLTLTDFDGNE
-336 VLKDF
+336 VLPK
-341 NGNQV
+341 
-346 EPDYL
+346 YL
-351 EVDWELNN
+351 TVDWELNS

-377 DAIERTITN
+377 EAIENTIKN
-386 RITSGM
+386 RIVGGM

-400 PDEIFT
+400 PDTLFT
-406 QCERVN
+406 ECEHICIV
-412 IIACG
+412 ACG

-428 LIKSILHMHI
+428 LVKSILHMHI
-438 DVDMASEFMYS
+438 EVQMASEFMYS
-449 DPVIDEKSLVIAV
+449 DPVIDEKTLVIAV

-478 KKRGAKCLSIINV
+478 KNRGAKCLAIINV

-532 KMAQLRGVFSQEETQ
+532 RMAHSRGVFDDAQIQ
-547 SFIRELQR
+547 SFVRELQR
-555 TPDVMKK
+555 TPEVMKK
-562 VLEGRQEIHKL
+562 VLERRRDIHVVAK
-573 ANKVL
+573 KVL
-578 EAKDLFMIGRG
+578 GAKDLFMIGRG

-631 VVAAVTQEKLM
+631 VVATVTQEKLM

-652 RSRGASCSLSR
+652 KSRGADVVVFIKESIAGDLAKEYEIFTLPDMQDEFMVLPASVALQLLAYYVSSDKGFDVDKPR
-663 KVLQKISTVH
+663 NLAKVVTVE
-673 MIPSIC
+673 
-679 RICRMNLW
+679 

>member
-1 MKTVFMFSGQGAQY
+1 
-15 AGMGKD
+15 
-21 LYENYAVAKEVFD
+21 
-34 RADEVLGY
+34 
-42 SIKDI
+42 
-47 CFSDEEKLGLT
+47 
-58 EFTQPAILTM
+58 
-68 SIAAMKVLQEN
+68 
-79 GINADMTAG
+79 
-88 LSLGEYSALVAS
+88 
-100 GAMKFEEA
+100 
-108 VALVQKRGKFMCGII
+108 MCGII
-123 GYTGSEDVKG
+123 GYTGSEDVRE

-151 IALADTG
+151 IALRDEESGKTE
-158 LKQTKVYKCAGRVKD
+158 VRKCAGRVSD
-173 LRAICESE
+173 LRAICASE
-181 KLITECGIGHTRWA
+181 KVVSQCGIGHTRWA
-195 THGGVNDTNAHP
+195 THGGVNDCNAHP

-222 NYRELIADYELES
+222 NYRELIADYDLADT
-235 VLKSETDSEVV
+235 LKSETDSEVV
-246 AALLNK
+246 AALLNR
-252 FYTGDP
+252 FYEGNP
-258 DEAIKKTVSKLKG
+258 EEAIKKTVSKLKG
-271 TFALVILFEDHQG
+271 TFALVILFEDQKDV
-284 EIYSVRNVSPIVATL
+284 IYSTRNVSPIVATI

-327 ILKLAKDAI
+327 ILKLSADKLTLTDFEGNE
-336 VLKDF
+336 VLPK
-341 NGNQV
+341 
-346 EPDYL
+346 YL
-351 EVDWELNN
+351 TVDWELNS

-377 DAIERTITN
+377 EAIENTIRN
-386 RITSGM
+386 RIVGGM

-400 PDEIFT
+400 PDTLFT
-406 QCERVN
+406 ECEHICIV
-412 IIACG
+412 ACG

-428 LIKSILHMHI
+428 LVKSILHMHI
-438 DVDMASEFMYS
+438 EVQMASEFMYS
-449 DPVIDEKSLVIAV
+449 DPVIDEKTLVIAV

-478 KKRGAKCLSIINV
+478 KNRGAKCLAIINV

-532 KMAQLRGVFSQEETQ
+532 RMAHSRGVFDDAQTQ
-547 SFIRELQR
+547 SFVRELQR
-555 TPDVMKK
+555 TPEVMKK
-562 VLEGRQEIHKL
+562 VLERRRDIHVV
-573 ANKVL
+573 AQKVL
-578 EAKDLFMIGRG
+578 GAKDLFMIGRG

-631 VVAAVTQEKLM
+631 VVATVTQEKLM

-652 RSRGASCSLSR
+652 KSRGADVVVFIKESIVGDLAKEYEIFTLPDMQDEFMVLPASVALQLLAYYVSSDKGFDVDKPR
-663 KVLQKISTVH
+663 NLAKVVTVE
-673 MIPSIC
+673 
-679 RICRMNLW
+679 

>member
-1 MKTVFMFSGQGAQY
+1 
-15 AGMGKD
+15 
-21 LYENYAVAKEVFD
+21 
-34 RADEVLGY
+34 
-42 SIKDI
+42 
-47 CFSDEEKLGLT
+47 
-58 EFTQPAILTM
+58 
-68 SIAAMKVLQEN
+68 
-79 GINADMTAG
+79 
-88 LSLGEYSALVAS
+88 
-100 GAMKFEEA
+100 
-108 VALVQKRGKFMCGII
+108 MCGII
-123 GYTGSEDVKG
+123 GYTGSEDVRE

-151 IALADTG
+151 IALRDEESGKTE
-158 LKQTKVYKCAGRVKD
+158 VRKCAGRVSD
-173 LRAICESE
+173 LRAICMSE
-181 KLITECGIGHTRWA
+181 KVVSQCGIGHTRWA
-195 THGGVNDTNAHP
+195 THGGVNDCNAHP

-222 NYRELIADYELES
+222 NYRELIADYDLADT
-235 VLKSETDSEVV
+235 LKSETDSEVV
-246 AALLNK
+246 AALLNR
-252 FYTGDP
+252 FYEGNP
-258 DEAIKKTVSKLKG
+258 EEAIKKTVSKLKG
-271 TFALVILFEDHQG
+271 TFALVILFEDQKDV
-284 EIYSVRNVSPIVATL
+284 IYSTRNVSPIVATI

-327 ILKLAKDAI
+327 ILKLSADKLTLTDFEGNE
-336 VLKDF
+336 VLPK
-341 NGNQV
+341 
-346 EPDYL
+346 YL
-351 EVDWELNN
+351 TVDWELNS

-377 DAIERTITN
+377 EAIENTIRN
-386 RITSGM
+386 RIVGGM

-400 PDEIFT
+400 PDTLFT
-406 QCERVN
+406 ECEHICIV
-412 IIACG
+412 ACG

-428 LIKSILHMHI
+428 LVKSILHMHI
-438 DVDMASEFMYS
+438 EVQMASEFMYS
-449 DPVIDEKSLVIAV
+449 DPVIDEKTLVIAV

-469 DTLEAVKYA
+469 DTLEAMKYA
-478 KKRGAKCLSIINV
+478 KNRGAKCLAIINV

-532 KMAQLRGVFSQEETQ
+532 RMAHSRGVFDDAQTQ
-547 SFIRELQR
+547 SFVRELQR
-555 TPDVMKK
+555 TPEVMKK
-562 VLEGRQEIHKL
+562 VLERRRDIHVVAK
-573 ANKVL
+573 KVL
-578 EAKDLFMIGRG
+578 DAKDLFMIGRG

-631 VVAAVTQEKLM
+631 VVATVTQEKLM

-652 RSRGASCSLSR
+652 KSRGADVVVFIKESIVGDLAKEYEIFTLPDMQDEFMVLPASVALQLLAYYVSSDKGFDVDKPR
-663 KVLQKISTVH
+663 NLAKVVTVE
-673 MIPSIC
+673 
-679 RICRMNLW
+679 

>member
-1 MKTVFMFSGQGAQY
+1 
-15 AGMGKD
+15 
-21 LYENYAVAKEVFD
+21 
-34 RADEVLGY
+34 
-42 SIKDI
+42 
-47 CFSDEEKLGLT
+47 
-58 EFTQPAILTM
+58 
-68 SIAAMKVLQEN
+68 
-79 GINADMTAG
+79 
-88 LSLGEYSALVAS
+88 
-100 GAMKFEEA
+100 
-108 VALVQKRGKFMCGII
+108 MCGII
-123 GYTGSEDVKG
+123 GYTGSEDVRE

-151 IALADTG
+151 IALRDEESGKTE
-158 LKQTKVYKCAGRVKD
+158 VRKCAGRVSD
-173 LRAICESE
+173 LRAICMSE
-181 KLITECGIGHTRWA
+181 KVVSQCGIGHTRWA
-195 THGGVNDTNAHP
+195 THGGVNDCNAHP

-222 NYRELIADYELES
+222 NYRELIADYDLADT
-235 VLKSETDSEVV
+235 LKSETDSEVV
-246 AALLNK
+246 AALLNR
-252 FYTGDP
+252 FYEGKP
-258 DEAIKKTVSKLKG
+258 EEAIKKTVSKLKG
-271 TFALVILFEDHQG
+271 TFALVILFEDQKDV
-284 EIYSVRNVSPIVATL
+284 IYSTRNVSPIVATI

-327 ILKLAKDAI
+327 ILKLSADKLTLTDFEGNE
-336 VLKDF
+336 VLPK
-341 NGNQV
+341 
-346 EPDYL
+346 YL
-351 EVDWELNN
+351 TVDWELNS

-364 YPFYMEKEIMEQP
+364 YPLYMEKEIMEQP
-377 DAIERTITN
+377 EAIENTIRN
-386 RITSGM
+386 RIVGGM

-400 PDEIFT
+400 PDTLFT
-406 QCERVN
+406 ECEHICIV
-412 IIACG
+412 ACG

-428 LIKSILHMHI
+428 LVKSILHMHI
-438 DVDMASEFMYS
+438 EVQMASEFMYS
-449 DPVIDEKSLVIAV
+449 DPVIDEKTLVIAV

-478 KKRGAKCLSIINV
+478 KNRGAKCLAIINV

-532 KMAQLRGVFSQEETQ
+532 RMAHSRGVFDDAQTQ
-547 SFIRELQR
+547 SFVRELQR
-555 TPDVMKK
+555 TPEVMKK
-562 VLEGRQEIHKL
+562 VLERRRDIHVVAK
-573 ANKVL
+573 KVL
-578 EAKDLFMIGRG
+578 GAKDLFMIGRG

-631 VVAAVTQEKLM
+631 VVATVTQEKLM

-652 RSRGASCSLSR
+652 KSRGADVVVFIKESIAGDLAKEYEIFTLPDMQDEFMVLPASVALQLLAYYVSSDKGFDVDKPR
-663 KVLQKISTVH
+663 NLAKVVTVE
-673 MIPSIC
+673 
-679 RICRMNLW
+679 

>member
-1 MKTVFMFSGQGAQY
+1 
-15 AGMGKD
+15 
-21 LYENYAVAKEVFD
+21 
-34 RADEVLGY
+34 
-42 SIKDI
+42 
-47 CFSDEEKLGLT
+47 
-58 EFTQPAILTM
+58 
-68 SIAAMKVLQEN
+68 
-79 GINADMTAG
+79 
-88 LSLGEYSALVAS
+88 
-100 GAMKFEEA
+100 
-108 VALVQKRGKFMCGII
+108 MCGII
-123 GYTGSEDVKG
+123 GYTGSEDVRE

-151 IALADTG
+151 IALRDEESGKTE
-158 LKQTKVYKCAGRVKD
+158 VRKCAGRVSD
-173 LRAICESE
+173 LRAICASE
-181 KLITECGIGHTRWA
+181 KVVSQCGIGHTRWA
-195 THGGVNDTNAHP
+195 THGGVNDCNAHP

-222 NYRELIADYELES
+222 NYRELIADYDLADT
-235 VLKSETDSEVV
+235 LKSETDSEVV
-246 AALLNK
+246 AALLNR
-252 FYTGDP
+252 FYEGKP
-258 DEAIKKTVSKLKG
+258 EEAIKKTVSKLKG
-271 TFALVILFEDHQG
+271 TFALVILFEDQKDV
-284 EIYSVRNVSPIVATL
+284 IYSTRNVSPIVATI

-327 ILKLAKDAI
+327 ILKLSADK
-336 VLKDF
+336 LTLTDF
-341 NGNQV
+341 DGN
-346 EPDYL
+346 EMLPKYL
-351 EVDWELNN
+351 TVDWELNS

-377 DAIERTITN
+377 EAIENTIRN
-386 RITSGM
+386 RIVGGM

-400 PDEIFT
+400 PDTLFT
-406 QCERVN
+406 ECEHICIV
-412 IIACG
+412 ACG

-428 LIKSILHMHI
+428 LVKSILHMHI
-438 DVDMASEFMYS
+438 EVQMASEFMYS
-449 DPVIDEKSLVIAV
+449 DPVIDEKTLVIAV

-478 KKRGAKCLSIINV
+478 KNRGAKCLAIINV

-532 KMAQLRGVFSQEETQ
+532 RMAHSRGVFDDAQTQ
-547 SFIRELQR
+547 SFVRELQR
-555 TPDVMKK
+555 TPEVMKK
-562 VLEGRQEIHKL
+562 VLERRRDIHVVAK
-573 ANKVL
+573 KVL
-578 EAKDLFMIGRG
+578 GAKDLFMIGRG
-589 LDYSILLEGSLKL
+589 LDYSILLAGSLKL

-631 VVAAVTQEKLM
+631 VVATVTQEKLM

-652 RSRGASCSLSR
+652 KSRGADVVVFIKESIVGDLAKEYEIFTLPDMQDEFMVLPASVALQLLAYYVSSDKGFDVDKPR
-663 KVLQKISTVH
+663 NLAKVVTVE
-673 MIPSIC
+673 
-679 RICRMNLW
+679 

>member
-1 MKTVFMFSGQGAQY
+1 
-15 AGMGKD
+15 
-21 LYENYAVAKEVFD
+21 
-34 RADEVLGY
+34 
-42 SIKDI
+42 
-47 CFSDEEKLGLT
+47 
-58 EFTQPAILTM
+58 
-68 SIAAMKVLQEN
+68 
-79 GINADMTAG
+79 
-88 LSLGEYSALVAS
+88 
-100 GAMKFEEA
+100 
-108 VALVQKRGKFMCGII
+108 MCGII
-123 GYTGSEDVKG
+123 GYTGSEDVRE

-151 IALADTG
+151 IALRDEESGKTE
-158 LKQTKVYKCAGRVKD
+158 VRKCAGRVSD
-173 LRAICESE
+173 LRAICASE
-181 KLITECGIGHTRWA
+181 KVVSQCGIGHTRWA
-195 THGGVNDTNAHP
+195 THGGVNDCNAHP

-222 NYRELIADYELES
+222 NYRELIADYDLADT
-235 VLKSETDSEVV
+235 LKSETDSEVV
-246 AALLNK
+246 AALLNR
-252 FYTGDP
+252 FYEGNP
-258 DEAIKKTVSKLKG
+258 EEAIKKTVSKLKG
-271 TFALVILFEDHQG
+271 TFALVILFEDQKDV
-284 EIYSVRNVSPIVATL
+284 IYSTRNVSPIVATI

-327 ILKLAKDAI
+327 ILKLSADKLTLTDFDGNE
-336 VLKDF
+336 VLPK
-341 NGNQV
+341 
-346 EPDYL
+346 YL
-351 EVDWELNN
+351 TVDWELNS

-377 DAIERTITN
+377 EAIENTIRN
-386 RITSGM
+386 RIVGGM

-400 PDEIFT
+400 PDTLFT
-406 QCERVN
+406 ECEHICIV
-412 IIACG
+412 ACG

-428 LIKSILHMHI
+428 LVKSILHMHI
-438 DVDMASEFMYS
+438 EVQMASEFMYS
-449 DPVIDEKSLVIAV
+449 DPVIDEKTLVIAV

-469 DTLEAVKYA
+469 DTLEAMKYA
-478 KKRGAKCLSIINV
+478 KNRGAKCLAIINV

-532 KMAQLRGVFSQEETQ
+532 RMAHSRGVFDDAQTQ
-547 SFIRELQR
+547 SFVRELQR
-555 TPDVMKK
+555 TPEVMKK
-562 VLEGRQEIHKL
+562 VLERRRDIHVVAK
-573 ANKVL
+573 KVL
-578 EAKDLFMIGRG
+578 GAKDLFMIGRG

-631 VVAAVTQEKLM
+631 VVATVTQEKLM

-652 RSRGASCSLSR
+652 KSRGADVVVFIKESIAGDLAKEYEIFTLPDMQDEFMVLPASVALQLLAYYVSSDKGFDVDKPR
-663 KVLQKISTVH
+663 NLAKVVTVE
-673 MIPSIC
+673 
-679 RICRMNLW
+679 